1 MKILQKILAWLSL
14 ILILGGAGVIL
25 FKYLTNKSLFSALLA
40 EPMVRQSLGII
51 QVMLYG
57 LAAVFIGLVLLTL
70 AMKIGGS
77 IRSKEKA
84 EAKLRKAVEKE
95 QEKAAQEAAEIN
107 ARYQQQNKD
116 AEEEA
121 ERILNI

>member
-1 MKILQKILAWLSL
+1 MKVLQKILSWLSL
-14 ILILGGAGVIL
+14 ILIVLGAGLII
-25 FKYLTNKSLFSALLA
+25 FKYLTNKSLFTALLA

-57 LAAVFIGLVLLTL
+57 VAAIFLGLIFLTL

-84 EAKLRKAVEKE
+84 EAKIRKAVEKE
-95 QEKAAQEAAEIN
+95 QEKAAKEAAEIN
-107 ARYQQQNKD
+107 ARYEQQNKD
-116 AEEEA
+116 AEAEA
-121 ERILNI
+121 DKILNI

>member
-25 FKYLTNKSLFSALLA
+25 FKYLTNKSLFAALLA

-116 AEEEA
+116 AEDEA
-121 ERILNI
+121 DRILNI